1 MVLFHVQGPVWEMG
15 MVYKPPMFVIY
26 FPKLHQIFGAICNGN
41 RMLSCRVGR
50 ISSDMWEESWE
61 CHGSKNGVLNSLIVL
76 SPIAGQ
82 SRGLSPLNELQCLL
96 FPREQEMVR
105 RSDCDFHVWNHL
117 SCLHS
122 AQECCHLPGLFLLP
136 Q

>member
-1 MVLFHVQGPVWEMG
+1 MFRAQYGKWGWFANHQCLSFIFPNFTRYLEPSVMETGCSRAGLVGSSVACGKRAGNAMV
-15 MVYKPPMFVIY
+15 
-26 FPKLHQIFGAICNGN
+26 A
-41 RMLSCRVGR
+41 
-50 ISSDMWEESWE
+50 
-61 CHGSKNGVLNSLIVL
+61 KNGVLNSLIVL